1 MITNRTLTT
10 VPFNDQ
16 LNLSDW
22 VGQREA
28 TFTFMLSDGGT
39 GENLGEVHPLRGAT
53 LTHDTTR
60 TIKRQLSVNFGVAD
74 TAFINTVTALLTV
87 SMDFPDGTSYPLGTY
102 RFTDS
107 NRQVY
112 TSGKLGSTTLN
123 DNMFIVDQPITIGIN
138 GVGTA
143 VSKVIQTVLADFD
156 IVLKIEPS
164 PYVSSDAWTV
174 GTSRGQILEAL
185 AVTGDYFS
193 PWFGN
198 DEHFHMIRTFDPATQ
213 VPSFDFDRGHQVLRQ
228 GIVESDDLL
237 LSPNRIF
244 VISNSSTKLNQAPI
258 TASADIPANAPN
270 SIRNRGFVLPKF
282 YTLPISDQSQCQ
294 AVASGL
300 AQRHTVFEQVSLS
313 TAPDPR
319 HDSYDV
325 IQWQGDLWLEL
336 GWSMQLIE
344 GGTMSHVLRKSYTP

>member
-1 MITNRTLTT
+1 MTTARTLTT
-10 VPFNDQ
+10 VPYNDQ

-22 VGQREA
+22 IGQREA

-39 GENLGEVHPLRGAT
+39 GENLGEVFPLKGAS
-53 LTHDTTR
+53 LSHDTTR
-60 TIKRQLSVNFGVAD
+60 TIKRQLTINFGVAD
-74 TAFINTVTALLTV
+74 TALINTVTALIAV

-102 RFTDS
+102 RFTDN
-107 NRQVY
+107 NRQVF
-112 TSGKLGSTTLN
+112 TSGKLASTTLN
-123 DNMFIVDQPITIGIN
+123 DNMFIVDQPITVGIN
-138 GVGTA
+138 GVGVA
-143 VSKVIQTVLADFD
+143 VPLVIENVLTDFD
-156 IVLKIEPS
+156 FVLEIEAS
-164 PYVSSDAWTV
+164 PFTSSDAWSV
-174 GTSRGQILEAL
+174 GQSRGQILESL
-185 AVTGDYFS
+185 ATAGDYFS

-213 VPSFDFDRGHQVLRQ
+213 IPSFDFDRGNQVLRS

-237 LSPNRIF
+237 LAPNRIF
-244 VISNSSTKLNQAPI
+244 VISNMSTQISQAPI

-282 YTLPISDQSQCQ
+282 YTLPISDQAQ
-294 AVASGL
+294 AQAIASGL
-300 AQRHTVFEQVSLS
+300 AQRHTVFETISLS

-344 GGTMSHVLRKSYTP
+344 GGSMSHVMRRSYSP